1 MAPLLQFSEISIS
14 EVRWKTISPND
25 LITQLQ
31 AKDFDYYLDL
41 LLGDVPDTLDK
52 REGSIIYDALAPTA
66 HRLAEQAIDMANL
79 IQQVHKRTATGEFLD
94 LFAEDDG
101 TSREPATYAKV
112 KASVL
117 DENNNVVTSV
127 AIGDRFASVGDEP
140 IFYGVTAINN
150 DGTIILKSESEGTV
164 GNEYIGQILPVTPN
178 DSINQAKI
186 IEISEPARNS
196 EDDETLR
203 SRLLN
208 PISYIAYGGNFS
220 DYKKMLSN
228 IDAVGASQVYPAY
241 KGAGSVK
248 LVILDN
254 NLNPAS
260 DSLLS
265 DVKETIDPS
274 QLSGLGFGLAP
285 IGHKVD
291 VVAPTELPI
300 SVSIK
305 VSTDNKVSND
315 VINDSIKKSIGNY
328 FNNLRKSWSKQ
339 VNHSYGMTVYRS
351 QVMASVLGLD
361 HVLNAE
367 LPKLNGNDDDIVVTF
382 NNETSQ
388 LPVLKEVVINE

>member
-1 MAPLLQFSEISIS
+1 M
-14 EVRWKTISPND
+14 RWITISPNE

-31 AKDFDYYLDL
+31 AKDFDYYLDM

-79 IQQVHKRTATGEFLD
+79 IKQIHKRTATGEFLD

-101 TSREPATYAKV
+101 TSREPATFAKV
-112 KASVL
+112 KASVF

-127 AIGDRFASVGDEP
+127 AVGDRFASIGDEP
-140 IFYGVTAINN
+140 IFYTVTALNN
-150 DGTIILKSESEGTV
+150 DGTIVLTSESEGTIA
-164 GNEYIGQILPVTPN
+164 NEYVGQILPVTPN

-186 IEISEPARNS
+186 IEISEPARDS

-203 SRLLN
+203 ARLLN
-208 PISYIAYGGNFS
+208 PTSYIAYGGNFA
-220 DYKKMLSN
+220 DYKDMLSK
-228 IDAVGASQVYPAY
+228 IDTVGASQIYPSY
-241 KGAGSVK
+241 KGGGSIK

-254 NLNPAS
+254 KLNPAS
-260 DSLLS
+260 SSLVN
-265 DVKETIDPS
+265 DVKQVIDPGEV
-274 QLSGLGFGLAP
+274 SGLGFGLAP

-315 VINDSIKKSIGNY
+315 VINDSIKKSISSY
-328 FNNLRKSWSKQ
+328 FSNLRKSWSHQ
-339 VNHSYGMTVYRS
+339 INHNYTMTIYRS

-367 LPKLNGNDDDIVVTF
+367 LPTLNGKSDDIVVTF

-388 LPVLKEVVINE
+388 LPVLKEVVIND